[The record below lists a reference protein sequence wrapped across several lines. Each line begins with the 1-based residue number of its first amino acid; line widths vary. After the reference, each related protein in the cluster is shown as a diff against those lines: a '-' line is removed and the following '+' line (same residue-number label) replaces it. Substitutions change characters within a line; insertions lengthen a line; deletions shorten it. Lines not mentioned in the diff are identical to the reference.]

1 MTPDKPKGQ
10 HEWWALGKEAAGMT
24 TATLTPEC
32 KFREDRVFFMFTEA
46 SHTEGCKEGE
56 DFFHCDK
63 HPSQRFT
70 VFSIFECSAQGH

>member
-46 SHTEGCKEGE
+46 SHTEGCKEG
-56 DFFHCDK
+56 
-63 HPSQRFT
+63 
-70 VFSIFECSAQGH
+70 